1 MAVSI
6 QLRRGLAIEWEIVN
20 PILAQAELASE
31 SDTGRF
37 KLGDGIRAW
46 NDLPYSSGPPGPQ
59 GPQGI
64 QGPPGQ
70 DGVIGRDGLTGPQGE
85 TGPQGPQGIQGEKG
99 DKGDK
104 GDIGLTGPQGAQGPQ
119 GIQGIQGPR
128 YTLPKA
134 SDCNLGGVIIGD
146 GLLVDTAGRISVDP
160 SYANTLSV
168 LVDEDLPAGSYVNI
182 FSDNGV
188 AKIRLASA
196 VSIEFQAYGFVSEN
210 WLIGDI
216 ALVYLQGKNDI
227 EVEVPIGTLF
237 LDTVPGQYTDIP
249 PTGAGHIV
257 QKLGFSFCG
266 CAIQTEIGLVIEL
279 ATHSVTGS
287 KNALILDGGE
297 VRELS
302 PDETLAS
309 AAYSL
314 KTTDKTLIENNRI
327 PLPTKPYGDVA
338 FQLMQVFTAGIL
350 TEYDSITTTQENG
363 VWYACLNESTKIEGL
378 GVVSY
383 ISKD

>member
-99 DKGDK
+99 DKGDQ
-104 GDIGLTGPQGAQGPQ
+104 GDIGLTGPQGEVGSIGPI
-119 GIQGIQGPR
+119 GPAGPR

-146 GLLVDTAGRISVDP
+146 GLLIDATGRISVDP

-196 VSIEFQAYGFVSEN
+196 VSVEFQAYGFVTEN

-249 PTGAGHIV
+249 PTVSGHIV
-257 QKLGFSFCG
+257 QKLGYSFCG

-279 ATHSVTGS
+279 ASQGPH
-287 KNALILDGGE
+287 KNALVIDNGN
-297 VRELS
+297 VREL
-302 PDETLAS
+302 PLDELLSS
-309 AAYSL
+309 AIFSL
-314 KTTDKTLIENNRI
+314 TTTDKILIENNRI
-327 PLPTKPYGDVA
+327 LLPTQPHGTVV
-338 FQLMQVFTAGIL
+338 FEMMQVFDGGVL
-350 TEYDSITTTQENG
+350 TEYDGITILQENG
-363 VWYACLNESTKIEGL
+363 SWYACLNESEVVTGH

-383 ISKD
+383 LAKD

>member
-31 SDTGRF
+31 IDTGRF

-46 NDLPYSSGPPGPQ
+46 NDLPYSSGPAGPQ

-64 QGPPGQ
+64 QGPAGK
-70 DGVIGRDGLTGPQGE
+70 DGVIGHDGAQGPQGE
-85 TGPQGPQGIQGEKG
+85 TGPQGPVGP
-99 DKGDK
+99 
-104 GDIGLTGPQGAQGPQ
+104 IGPA
-119 GIQGIQGPR
+119 GPR

-134 SDCNLGGVIIGD
+134 TDCNLGGIIVGD
-146 GLLVDTAGRISVDP
+146 GLLIDATGKVSVDP
-160 SYANTLSV
+160 SYANTLSI

-196 VSIEFQAYGFVSEN
+196 VSVEFQAYGFVSEN
-210 WLIGDI
+210 WLVGDI

-227 EVEVPIGTLF
+227 DVEVPIGTLF
-237 LDTVPGQYTDIP
+237 LDTTPGQYTDIP
-249 PTGAGHIV
+249 PVGAGHIV

-279 ATHSVTGS
+279 AAQGAD
-287 KNALILDGGE
+287 KNLLVLENGV

-302 PDETLAS
+302 PSESISS
-309 AAYSL
+309 AKFSL
-314 KTTDKTLIENNRI
+314 KTTDKVEITNNRI
-327 PLPTKPYGDVA
+327 ILPSKPHGGVVFDM
-338 FQLMQVFTAGIL
+338 MQVFTNGVL

-363 VWYACLNESTKIEGL
+363 VWYACLNESTVIEGL

-383 ISKD
+383 ITKD

>member
-1 MAVSI
+1 MAISI

-20 PILAQAELASE
+20 PILAQAELATE
-31 SDTGRF
+31 IDTGRF
-37 KLGDGIRAW
+37 KLGDGIRHW

-64 QGPPGQ
+64 QGIPGQ
-70 DGVIGRDGLTGPQGE
+70 DGVIGHDGAQ
-85 TGPQGPQGIQGEKG
+85 GPQGPQGPQGEV
-99 DKGDK
+99 
-104 GDIGLTGPQGAQGPQ
+104 GPVGPE
-119 GIQGIQGPR
+119 GPR

-146 GLLVDTAGRISVDP
+146 GLLVDTVGRISVDP

-196 VSIEFQAYGFVSEN
+196 VSVEFQAYGFVTEN

-227 EVEVPIGTLF
+227 DVEVPIGTLF

-249 PTGAGHIV
+249 PTGSGHIV

-279 ATHSVTGS
+279 ATQGPH
-287 KNALILDGGE
+287 KNALILDNGN
-297 VRELS
+297 VREL
-302 PDETLAS
+302 PLDELLSS
-309 AAYSL
+309 AMFSL
-314 KTTDKTLIENNRI
+314 KTTDKTPIENNRI
-327 PLPTKPYGDVA
+327 PLPTKPFGDVA
-338 FQLMQVFTAGIL
+338 FQLMQVFTTGIL
-350 TEYDSITTTQENG
+350 TEYDGITTTQENG
-363 VWYACLNESTKIEGL
+363 VWYACLNESTEIEGL

-383 ISKD
+383 MSKD

>member
-1 MAVSI
+1 MAISI

-20 PILAQAELASE
+20 PILAQAELATE
-31 SDTGRF
+31 IDTGRF
-37 KLGDGIRAW
+37 KLGDGIRHW

-70 DGVIGRDGLTGPQGE
+70 DGVIGHDGAQGPA
-85 TGPQGPQGIQGEKG
+85 GPQGPQGEV
-99 DKGDK
+99 
-104 GDIGLTGPQGAQGPQ
+104 GPVGPA
-119 GIQGIQGPR
+119 GPR

-146 GLLVDTAGRISVDP
+146 GLLIDATGRISVDP

-188 AKIRLASA
+188 AKLRLASA
-196 VSIEFQAYGFVSEN
+196 VSVEFQAYGFVSEN
-210 WLIGDI
+210 WLVGDI

-227 EVEVPIGTLF
+227 DNEVPIGTLF
-237 LDTVPGQYTDIP
+237 LSTVPGQYSDIP
-249 PTGAGHIV
+249 PTGSGHIV

-279 ATHSVTGS
+279 ATQSVSGS
-287 KNALILDGGE
+287 KNVLILDGGE
-297 VRELS
+297 VRELAPGES
-302 PDETLAS
+302 LAG
-309 AAYSL
+309 ATYSL
-314 KTTDKTLIENNRI
+314 KTTDKTPIENNRI
-327 PLPTKPYGDVA
+327 PLSTKPYGDVA
-338 FQLMQVFTAGIL
+338 FQLMQVFTNGIL
-350 TEYDSITTTQENG
+350 TEYDGITTTQENG

>member
-64 QGPPGQ
+64 QGPAGQ

-99 DKGDK
+99 DKGEQ
-104 GDIGLTGPQGAQGPQ
+104 GDIGLTGPQG
-119 GIQGIQGPR
+119 IQGEVGPIGPAGPR

-134 SDCNLGGVIIGD
+134 TDCNLGGIIVGD
-146 GLLVDTAGRISVDP
+146 GLLIDATGKVSVDP
-160 SYANTLSV
+160 SYANTLSI

-196 VSIEFQAYGFVSEN
+196 VSVEFQAYGFVSEN
-210 WLIGDI
+210 WLVGDI

-227 EVEVPIGTLF
+227 DVEVPIGTLF
-237 LDTVPGQYTDIP
+237 LDTIPGQYTDIP
-249 PTGAGHIV
+249 PVGAGYIV
-257 QKLGFSFCG
+257 QKLGYSFCG

-279 ATHSVTGS
+279 AEHGVD
-287 KNALILDGGE
+287 KNLLVLENGI

-302 PDETLAS
+302 PSESISS
-309 AAYSL
+309 AKFSL
-314 KTTDKTLIENNRI
+314 KTTDKAEITNNRI
-327 PLPTKPYGDVA
+327 ILPSKPHGGVVFDM
-338 FQLMQVFTAGIL
+338 MQVFTNGVL

-363 VWYACLNESTKIEGL
+363 VWYACLNESTAIEGL

-383 ISKD
+383 LTKD

>member
-20 PILAQAELASE
+20 PILAQAELAAE
-31 SDTGRF
+31 IDTGRY
-37 KLGDGIRAW
+37 KLGDGKRHW

-70 DGVIGRDGLTGPQGE
+70 DGLIGRDGLTGPQGE

-99 DKGDK
+99 DKGDQ
-104 GDIGLTGPQGAQGPQ
+104 GDIGLTGPQGLQGPIGPQ
-119 GIQGIQGPR
+119 GIPGPR

-134 SDCNLGGVIIGD
+134 SDCALGGVIVGD
-146 GLLVDTAGRISVDP
+146 GLLVDHTGRISVDP
-160 SYANTLSV
+160 SYANTISV

-196 VSIEFQAYGFVSEN
+196 VSVEFQAYGFVSEN

-227 EVEVPIGTLF
+227 DVEVPIGTLF
-237 LDTVPGQYTDIP
+237 LDTIPGQYTDIP
-249 PTGAGHIV
+249 PVGAGHIV

-279 ATHSVTGS
+279 AAQGTD
-287 KNALILDGGE
+287 KNALVLENGV

-302 PDETLAS
+302 PSESISS
-309 AAYSL
+309 AKFSL
-314 KTTDKTLIENNRI
+314 TTTNKTQIHNNRI
-327 PLPTKPYGDVA
+327 SLPSKPYGDVA
-338 FQLMQVFTAGIL
+338 FQLMQVFNNGIL

-363 VWYACLNESTKIEGL
+363 VWYACLNESTAIEGL

-383 ISKD
+383 LTKD

>member
-64 QGPPGQ
+64 QGIEGPPGK
-70 DGVIGRDGLTGPQGE
+70 DGFVGADGLKGD
-85 TGPQGPQGIQGEKG
+85 TGPQGPQGEPGIQGPQGE
-99 DKGDK
+99 K
-104 GDIGLTGPQGAQGPQ
+104 GDIGLTGPQGEIGPQ
-119 GIQGIQGPR
+119 GPQGIQGPR

-134 SDCNLGGVIIGD
+134 SDCNLGGIIVGN
-146 GLLVDTAGRISVDP
+146 GLLVDSTGKVSVDP
-160 SYANTLSV
+160 SYANTLSI

-182 FSDNGV
+182 FSDDGV

-196 VSIEFQAYGFVSEN
+196 VSVEFQAYGFVSEN
-210 WLIGDI
+210 WLVGDI

-227 EVEVPIGTLF
+227 DVEVPIGTLF
-237 LDTVPGQYTDIP
+237 LDTIPGQYTDIP
-249 PTGAGHIV
+249 PVGAGYIV
-257 QKLGFSFCG
+257 QKLGYSFCG

-279 ATHSVTGS
+279 AEQVAD
-287 KNALILDGGE
+287 KNALVLDNGII
-297 VRELS
+297 RELS
-302 PDETLAS
+302 PSESISNAKF
-309 AAYSL
+309 SL
-314 KTTDKTLIENNRI
+314 KTTDKTPINRNRI
-327 PLPTKPYGDVA
+327 PLPSQPHGDVA
-338 FQLMQVFTAGIL
+338 FQLMQVFTDGIL
-350 TEYDSITTTQENG
+350 TEYDGITIIKEYG
-363 VWYACLNESTKIEGL
+363 VWYACLNESIVIEGL

>member
-31 SDTGRF
+31 SDTGKF

-64 QGPPGQ
+64 QGPAGQ

-99 DKGDK
+99 DKGDQ
-104 GDIGLTGPQGAQGPQ
+104 GDIGLTGPQG
-119 GIQGIQGPR
+119 IQGEVGPIGPAGPR

-134 SDCNLGGVIIGD
+134 TDCNLGGIIIGE
-146 GLLVDTAGRISVDP
+146 GLLVDATGKVSVDP

-188 AKIRLASA
+188 AKLRLASA
-196 VSIEFQAYGFVSEN
+196 VSIEFQAYGFVTEN
-210 WLIGDI
+210 WLVGDI

-227 EVEVPIGTLF
+227 DVEVPIGTLF
-237 LDTVPGQYTDIP
+237 LDTIPGQYTDIP
-249 PTGAGHIV
+249 PVGAGHIV
-257 QKLGFSFCG
+257 QKLGYSFCG

-279 ATHSVTGS
+279 ATQAISGS
-287 KNALILDGGE
+287 KNVLILDGGE
-297 VRELS
+297 VRELA
-302 PDETLAS
+302 PDESIAS
-309 AAYSL
+309 ATFSL
-314 KTTDKTLIENNRI
+314 KTTDKTQIINNRI
-327 PLPTKPYGDVA
+327 PLPTKPFGDVA
-338 FQLMQVFTAGIL
+338 FQLMQVFDNGIL
-350 TEYDSITTTQENG
+350 TEYDGITTIEEYG
-363 VWYACLNESTKIEGL
+363 VWYACLNESTVIEGL

>member
-64 QGPPGQ
+64 QGPAGQ

-99 DKGDK
+99 DKGDQ
-104 GDIGLTGPQGAQGPQ
+104 GDIGLTGPQG
-119 GIQGIQGPR
+119 IQGEVGPIGPAGPR

-134 SDCNLGGVIIGD
+134 TDCNLGGIIVGD
-146 GLLVDTAGRISVDP
+146 GLLIDATGKVSVDP
-160 SYANTLSV
+160 SYANTLSI

-196 VSIEFQAYGFVSEN
+196 VSVEFQAYGFVSEN
-210 WLIGDI
+210 WLVGDI

-227 EVEVPIGTLF
+227 DVEVPIGTLF
-237 LDTVPGQYTDIP
+237 LDTIPGQYTDIP
-249 PTGAGHIV
+249 PVGAGHIV

-279 ATHSVTGS
+279 AEQGVD
-287 KNALILDGGE
+287 KNLLVLENGI
-297 VRELS
+297 VRELAPS
-302 PDETLAS
+302 ESISS
-309 AAYSL
+309 AKFSL
-314 KTTDKTLIENNRI
+314 KTTDKAEITNNRI
-327 PLPTKPYGDVA
+327 ILPSKPHGGVVFDM
-338 FQLMQVFTAGIL
+338 MQVFTNGVL

-363 VWYACLNESTKIEGL
+363 VWYACLNESTAIEGL

-383 ISKD
+383 LTKD